1 MLRESGNRAA
11 QLARARYA
19 TPVRWRTILA
29 VTTALACGPRSASEP
44 ELGTPDA
51 AVHAAAATT
60 PARDTTAPASVTPA
74 KVAEPVAP
82 PRVVADSSFPKRG
95 PVVDRKA
102 SSGLAEIAKEL
113 PKGSLTWVGPLA
125 GNGGRD
131 VLVHVP
137 AGADPHADFQ
147 LVYHFHGTHSEHV
160 ERQAPGMPKKQ
171 WVGWDRVMQTVE
183 AITALQAKG
192 KGNVALVYPLSAG
205 KRREPG
211 KTGWYNKEYDRMW
224 MDPEP
229 PEYTDDFDVL
239 WDETRT
245 VLQEHFGVHESKLPA
260 RAIAEGHSAGGIA
273 LYNIAAQGTE
283 HVAEYLFL
291 DASFQSWADGCW
303 KALAQQQPRPLV
315 SIVVTINGI
324 ADPFGKPDPWCTE
337 LEPDEIEE
345 YGAWCEA
352 MKNDARDLPGVF
364 VHRTKIP
371 HGKQPRHF
379 VGGLELPDDRYT
391 Q

>member
-1 MLRESGNRAA
+1 MRESGNHAA
-11 QLARARYA
+11 QLVRARYA
-19 TPVRWRTILA
+19 SAVRWRTILA
-29 VTTALACGPRSASEP
+29 VATALGCSPRSATEP

-51 AVHAAAATT
+51 TVHAAAAPT
-60 PARDTTAPASVTPA
+60 PPRDTIAPAPVT
-74 KVAEPVAP
+74 AEPVAP
-82 PRVVADSSFPKRG
+82 ARVVADSSFPKRG
-95 PVVDRKA
+95 PLVDRKA

-229 PEYTDDFDVL
+229 PAFTDDFDVL
-239 WDETRT
+239 WDETRAL
-245 VLQEHFGVHESKLPA
+245 LQEHFGVHESKLPA

-291 DASFQSWADGCW
+291 DASFQSWADGTW
-303 KALAQQQPRPLV
+303 KALQPQKPPPLV

-324 ADPFGKPDPWCTE
+324 ADPFGKPDPWCNE

-345 YGAWCEA
+345 YQAWCDA

-379 VGGLELPDDRYT
+379 VGGLELPDDRYA